1 MNFLRTMRGRL
12 SHWLNDV
19 AEAVIAVIDQI
30 SAPRSVRL
38 VETDAGQFTIKTAD
52 AESPLG
58 RLGFKDGR
66 FVSDDAKAEAALRG
80 SLVELELQPGRF
92 LFKPLE
98 LPSAAAT
105 FLDGVVRA
113 QIDRLTPWLPQ
124 DAAFG
129 TSKPA
134 DAAAGRIVVT
144 VAATAK
150 AILLPYVQA
159 LRPLGV
165 RSVIVT
171 TPLPDVPNAGTVQ
184 VFEENTLGLRDV
196 PRTRRILV
204 FALTATFLIAL
215 ASMVASSI
223 IGDRLQTRQ
232 DELASRIAAR
242 RSAALAARSNT
253 ADPTTLAER
262 ALAMRKNESPASVL
276 VLETLSEILPDHTYV
291 TELRIEGDT
300 LRITGFTRDAPS
312 LIRLIEQSRRFTHAT
327 FFAPTTRAPSDP
339 GDRFNIEAHILPV
352 SAARS

>member
-1 MNFLRTMRGRL
+1 MNFLQRISGTL
-12 SHWLNDV
+12 SRWLNDV
-19 AEAVIAVIDQI
+19 AEVVIAVIDRI
-30 SAPRSVRL
+30 SAPRSVHL
-38 VETDAGQFTIKTAD
+38 VENDAGQFAVKTAD

-58 RLGFKDGR
+58 RLRFEDGR
-66 FVSDDAKAEAALRG
+66 FISDEAKAEAALRG
-80 SLVELELQPGRF
+80 SLVELELQPDRF

-134 DAAAGRIVVT
+134 EAGAGRIVVA

-150 AILLPYVQA
+150 AMLLPYVKA
-159 LRPLGV
+159 LAPFGI
-165 RSVIVT
+165 RSVTVT
-171 TPLPDVPNAGTVQ
+171 TLLPDARNAETVQ
-184 VFEENTLGLRDV
+184 VFEENTGGLRDV

-204 FALTATFLIAL
+204 FALTATLLIAL
-215 ASMVASSI
+215 TAMVASST
-223 IGDRLQTRQ
+223 IGDRLQARQ

-242 RSAALAARSNT
+242 RSAALAARSNI

-262 ALAMRKNESPASVL
+262 ALAMRKNESPAGVL

-291 TELRIEGDT
+291 TEMRIEADT
-300 LRITGFTRDAPS
+300 LRITGFTRDAPA
-312 LIRLIEQSRRFTHAT
+312 LIRLMEQSRRFTHAT

-339 GDRFNIEAHILPV
+339 GDRFNIEARILPV